1 VKQELIAA
9 SLAPSTR
16 DSYLKTWTRFQNF
29 ASQTL
34 KTSHPP
40 YTSDHIAS
48 YVAFLHTQKYAPAT
62 ICSHLSAISYFHTL
76 ANFSDPCDNVIIRR
90 MTLGCKKI
98 SKHNDSRL
106 PFLSSH
112 IHKLI
117 IANEQLHANSPYLQ
131 ALYKAIILLAFFGF
145 FRMGEILPQKS
156 SSSSHVLQIDNI
168 SLQPKH
174 IHVQLLHYK
183 TQKTDKPLNIHIP
196 AQKPHCPLH
205 ALSNYIN
212 FRGRCPGPL
221 FISSVNDP
229 ITLSMFRNVLRNLVI
244 MCDLTPSRFT
254 MHSFRIGACTQAVMA
269 GVPQDKIML
278 MGRWRSNAYK
288 RYIRVPDISL

>member
-1 VKQELIAA
+1 MDTFSKFCITDFENI
-9 SLAPSTR
+9 T
-16 DSYLKTWTRFQNF
+16 
-29 ASQTL
+29 
-34 KTSHPP
+34 PP

-229 ITLSMFRNVLRNLVI
+229 ITLSMFHNVLRNPPDSQCIVSELELVRKRLWWVYPRI
-244 MCDLTPSRFT
+244 RSCLWVVGGPTP
-254 MHSFRIGACTQAVMA
+254 I
-269 GVPQDKIML
+269 
-278 MGRWRSNAYK
+278 N
-288 RYIRVPDISL
+288 DISVFQISACKFHFTQLSHWDHSGVVS